1 MLLCLDEPEYPL
13 DADPRERRRKWG
25 GRRTARRV
33 SGLKQEVGDQL
44 LAAFGGEG
52 FRVELNAMDR
62 VLLMLHAHDLEVAT
76 LMDTGMVG
84 EAGHRQVVH
93 HGGHIQTLRQEIG
106 RAHV

>member
-33 SGLKQEVGDQL
+33 SGLKQEVGDQF

-62 VLLMLHAHDLEVAT
+62 VLLMLHAHDLEIAA
-76 LMDTGMVG
+76 LMDACVIGKAV
-84 EAGHRQVVH
+84 HRQVTNH
-93 HGGHIQTLRQEIG
+93 SRHIQALRQ
-106 RAHV
+106 A